1 MGIKLNLKD
10 TPDSGN
16 FGPLPIGKYPCR
28 LNIEAYQKDAQGNFM
43 LDGDQKKCYWRSSNG
58 DPQWKFTCTVLDGPY
73 RTRVMKDQLTFSDGG
88 KKRIKVLVVRAG
100 LATGGEDDFDLE
112 PEDLDNTY
120 WNIEIDKHEPAV
132 KKDGSPALDKN
143 GKQYINSRIAF
154 AGFELMDAATAARLA
169 KGAPAA
175 ENGAGPTAEDEDKPP
190 F

>member
-10 TPDSGN
+10 TPDTGN

-28 LNIEAYQKDAQGNFM
+28 LNIDAYQKDAQGNFM
-43 LDGDQKKCYWRSSNG
+43 LDGDGKKCYWRSSAG

-73 RTRVMKDQLTFSDGG
+73 RTRVMKDQFTFSAGG
-88 KKRIKVLVVRAG
+88 KKRLKVVIVRAG
-100 LATGGEDDFDLE
+100 LAKGDEDDFDLE

-132 KKDGSPALDKN
+132 KKDGSPSLDKQ
-143 GKQYINSRIAF
+143 GKQYTNARIAF
-154 AGFELMDAATAARLA
+154 AGFELMDAETAARLA
-169 KGAPAA
+169 KNGPAPTVAA
-175 ENGAGPTAEDEDKPP
+175 GAGEDSEDAPP